1 MSEFSPFGAEMRDM
15 ELATTKGR
23 IKTGGPRPVTT
34 ARSAG
39 SFKGFRALKHGVKP
53 GEARKFCGRY
63 PETLT
68 PTTKILGSIPRKDE
82 I

>member
-23 IKTGGPRPVTT
+23 IKARCHWPATT

-39 SFKGFRALKHGVKP
+39 SDGGLRRLKHGVKSRK
-53 GEARKFCGRY
+53 ERKFCGRY

-68 PTTKILGSIPRKDE
+68 PTTKILGSTPRKDE